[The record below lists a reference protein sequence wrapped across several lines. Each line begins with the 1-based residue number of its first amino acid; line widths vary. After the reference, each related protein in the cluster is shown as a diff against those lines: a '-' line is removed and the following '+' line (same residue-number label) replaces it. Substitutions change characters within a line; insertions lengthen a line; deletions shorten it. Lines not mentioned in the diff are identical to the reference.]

1 MRFSLLAILIGIIV
15 IDAKVTQ
22 QFRSFM
28 GQTGGFGSPA
38 FPDIYPNE
46 FQDTA
51 VIQLGDSFANYVIHI
66 EFLVFQ
72 LENGYDTVDIFDGN
86 STESALNIG
95 KLTGNMTGRT
105 YQSDGPTLTILFKTD
120 LTGQR
125 DGFYVRW
132 NAVKKGDSYSSP
144 KTCDHLL
151 IMETTGYGL
160 IYSPGYVGN
169 YPDSITCNWTL
180 EAGIGQKVLVI
191 FYSYETEDCYDT
203 FTSDLTKN
211 YAGFSAVFRYV
222 SASETIN
229 SDFNR
234 MDWTPSEVKRHP
246 KDINP
251 SKIPK

>member
-1 MRFSLLAILIGIIV
+1 MRVVLLALLIGIIV
-15 IDAKVTQ
+15 IDTKWRAHW
-22 QFRSFM
+22 S
-28 GQTGGFGSPA
+28 QTGGFGSPA

-180 EAGIGQKVLVI
+180 EAGIGQKVVVI
-191 FYSYETEDCYDT
+191 FYSYETED
-203 FTSDLTKN
+203 
-211 YAGFSAVFRYV
+211 
-222 SASETIN
+222 
-229 SDFNR
+229 
-234 MDWTPSEVKRHP
+234 
-246 KDINP
+246 
-251 SKIPK
+251 